1 MIRAADLV
9 ASIVP
14 QVARTLPA
22 APLRAGEPVRA
33 ATWWDDAGVTQG
45 TTIVAGL
52 GADARGLG
60 VEQHAERV
68 LVHLLGG
75 EHRG

>member
-1 MIRAADLV
+1 MIRAADLAV
-9 ASIVP
+9 SAVP
-14 QVARTLPA
+14 LVTHAVPA
-22 APLRAGEPVRA
+22 TPLRAGEPVRA
-33 ATWWDDAGVTQG
+33 SAWWNDAGVPQG

-68 LVHLLGG
+68 LEHLLGG
-75 EHRG
+75 GDCF